1 MAKQL
6 TRTQWWL
13 KEHQITAF
21 WHGFGISNGLQIP
34 KEETKE
40 VYTTR
45 TGTYI
50 SHPSP
55 GGKTYIEVNKQ
66 YMLKLLKE
74 YIKWLKGYKESW
86 NTDIY
91 EDSPVK
97 NEAEFIKAEGY
108 HPERLDIYEMIKLL
122 QDINDNSKHLK

>member
-21 WHGFGISNGLQIP
+21 WHGFGISNGLQMP

-45 TGTYI
+45 AGTFI
-50 SHPSP
+50 DHPSP

-74 YIKWLKGYKESW
+74 YIGWLKSYKKSW

-122 QDINDNSKHLK
+122 QDIDDSKHLK

>member
-21 WHGFGISNGLQIP
+21 WHGFGISNGLQVP
-34 KEETKE
+34 KEETQE
-40 VYTTR
+40 IYTTR
-45 TGTYI
+45 T
-50 SHPSP
+50 SKFVDKPSP

-74 YIKWLKGYKESW
+74 YIRWLESYRKNW
-86 NTDIY
+86 NTNIY
-91 EDSPVK
+91 EDSPVG
-97 NEAEFIKAEGY
+97 NEAEFIKAEG
-108 HPERLDIYEMIKLL
+108 HCPERLDIYEMIKLL
-122 QDINDNSKHLK
+122 QDVNDSGKHLK